1 MEQRPA
7 AIYCRIS
14 QDRSGGRAGVERQE
28 QDCRQ
33 LADRLG
39 FRVVEV
45 FTDNDMSAYSGKPR
59 RRYLAML
66 GAVDTGRFGA
76 VIAWHPDRLHRS
88 PLELEDYITR
98 TEKVGIPTHTVT
110 AGHWDLSTPSGRLN
124 ARNLG
129 NFARFESEHKSMRV
143 KRAMRQGLEEG
154 RFMGGVYPF
163 GWERGVDGVPVI
175 VEHEADMVRDM
186 TARFL
191 AGESIGS
198 LVRWANGTGVTTR
211 TGKAWKHTPLRQLLM
226 RARNAGLATRDGEV
240 VGASQFPALVSEDDW
255 RAVVTTLSDPDRL
268 TQSSARVKYLL
279 SGVGRCG
286 VCGGRL
292 RTGRVENRSG
302 TKRTIYKCAGPVV
315 KGHPHRSQEPIDEY
329 VGAVMVARLERDDVA
344 ELFAVD
350 NTSEVDALRS
360 ERSGIRGRLESLA
373 LEFAAGNIT
382 ASQMGAASKRLQQ
395 REAVVT
401 DRLAG
406 LVAASPLGDM
416 VNMDVPPAEWWD
428 GLSVE
433 KRRALVDALCDVYVD
448 PVGRGRARE
457 FHPDTVR
464 IEWKGAQA

>member
-1 MEQRPA
+1 MEQNPA

-14 QDRSGGRAGVERQE
+14 QDRTGGRAGVERQE

-33 LADRLG
+33 LAERLG
-39 FRVVEV
+39 FTVVEV

-66 GAVDTGRFGA
+66 EAVDAGRFGA

-88 PLELEDYITR
+88 PVELEDYISR
-98 TEKVGIPTHTVT
+98 TEAVEVPTHTVT

-129 NFARFESEHKSMRV
+129 NFARFESEHKSERV
-143 KRAMRQGLEEG
+143 RRAMRQGLEAG

-163 GWERGVDGVPVI
+163 GWERGSNGEHVI
-175 VEHEADMVRDM
+175 VEREAATVREM

-198 LVRWANGTGVTTR
+198 LVRWANATGIKTR
-211 TGKAWKHTPLRQLLM
+211 TGKEWKHTPLRQLLQ
-226 RARNAGLATRDGEV
+226 RPRNAGLAAYDGEV
-240 VGASQFPALVSEDDW
+240 IGASQFPALVSEDDW
-255 RAVVTTLSDPDRL
+255 RAVVATLADPDRL

-286 VCGGRL
+286 VCGERL
-292 RTGRVENRSG
+292 RTGRVDNRRG
-302 TKRTIYKCAGPVV
+302 VRRTIYKCAGPDP
-315 KGHPHRSQEPIDEY
+315 KGHPHRSQEPIDAY
-329 VGAVMVARLERDDVA
+329 VEAVMVARLERDDVTD
-344 ELFAVD
+344 LFAVD
-350 NTSEVDALRS
+350 NTSEVDALRA
-360 ERSGIRGRLESLA
+360 ERSSVRGRAESLA

-382 ASQMGAASKRLQQ
+382 AAQMGTASKRLQE
-395 REAVVT
+395 REAELT

-406 LVAASPLGDM
+406 LVATSPLGDM
-416 VNMDVPPAEWWD
+416 VRMDVPPAEWWN

-433 KRRALVDALCDVYVD
+433 KRRALVDALCDVFVD

-464 IEWKGAQA
+464 IEWKGAA